1 MGALDLSALPK
12 NALLVIDSAPVI
24 YVLEN
29 REFAERFRPLLELQ
43 RTGAIRLAITTT
55 AIVEV
60 LTGPYATGDEALARR
75 YRAMFDSWQVVPL
88 DVPIAESAARLRA
101 ELRLKLAD
109 AIRPRQ
115 RLRHQRRR
123 SRHARP
129 RLLPRQRSAHN
140 LLTAHA
146 TAVPGSLEPEVQA
159 SLRSNLRGDRERAG
173 RIFGR
178 RTGAG
183 ITNLDRQG
191 R

>member
-29 REFAERFRPLLELQ
+29 REFAARFRPLLELQ

-109 AIRPRQ
+109 AIQLASAFAINADALVTHDRDFSRVKG
-115 RLRHQRRR
+115 LR
-123 SRHARP
+123 
-129 RLLPRQRSAHN
+129 
-140 LLTAHA
+140 
-146 TAVPGSLEPEVQA
+146 
-159 SLRSNLRGDRERAG
+159 
-173 RIFGR
+173 I
-178 RTGAG
+178 
-183 ITNLDRQG
+183 IC
-191 R
+191 